1 MSSFSRIPYG
11 RQTVTQEDIDA
22 VVETLRSD
30 FLTQGPKIA
39 EFEEAFAAY
48 VGAKYAV
55 AVANGTAALHLAAL
69 ALGVGGKSRVLTT
82 PITFVAS
89 ANCVLYCGGS
99 VDFVDVDP
107 ESALLDLDALEIKLK
122 KSPGLYAGVIPV
134 DFAGLPVDLE
144 KLRSIADRHG
154 LWILED
160 ACHAPGATFRSKAG
174 TWEKCGSGK
183 WADISIFS
191 FHPVK
196 HIASGEGGMITT
208 NNRALYDKVSLLRT
222 HGITRDTA
230 SYQNRDMAGEGAWY
244 YEMQELGFNYRMPDI
259 LAALGL
265 SQLRRAEEGLARR
278 RAIARRYDSAF
289 ANSSAAPM
297 IPTESE
303 LHAYHLYIVRV
314 ENRRAVYD
322 RLREK
327 GILAQVHYVPV
338 HLQPFYRRLGFGP
351 GDFPA
356 AEQFYSSAISL
367 PMFPGLSDSDVDRVI
382 ASVLESVE

>member
-1 MSSFSRIPYG
+1 
-11 RQTVTQEDIDA
+11 
-22 VVETLRSD
+22 
-30 FLTQGPKIA
+30 
-39 EFEEAFAAY
+39 
-48 VGAKYAV
+48 
-55 AVANGTAALHLAAL
+55 
-69 ALGVGGKSRVLTT
+69 
-82 PITFVAS
+82 
-89 ANCVLYCGGS
+89 
-99 VDFVDVDP
+99 
-107 ESALLDLDALEIKLK
+107 
-122 KSPGLYAGVIPV
+122 
-134 DFAGLPVDLE
+134 
-144 KLRSIADRHG
+144 
-154 LWILED
+154 
-160 ACHAPGATFRSKAG
+160 
-174 TWEKCGSGK
+174 
-183 WADISIFS
+183 
-191 FHPVK
+191 
-196 HIASGEGGMITT
+196 
-208 NNRALYDKVSLLRT
+208 
-222 HGITRDTA
+222 
-230 SYQNRDMAGEGAWY
+230 
-244 YEMQELGFNYRMPDI
+244 RMPDI

>member
-1 MSSFSRIPYG
+1 MTSIRRIPYG
-11 RQTVTQEDIDA
+11 RQTITQEDINA

-39 EFEEAFAAY
+39 EFEEAFASY
-48 VGAKYAV
+48 VGAKYAL

-69 ALGVGGKSRVLTT
+69 ALGVGEGSRVITT

-89 ANCVLYCGGS
+89 ANCILYCGGT
-99 VDFVDVDP
+99 VDFVDVN
-107 ESALLDLDALEIKLK
+107 EKSALLDLDLLEAKLEA
-122 KSPGLYAGVIPV
+122 SRHRYSGIVPV

-144 KLRSIADRHG
+144 RLRSIADRYG
-154 LWILED
+154 IWILED
-160 ACHAPGATFRSKAG
+160 ACHAPGAAFRSKAG
-174 TWEKCGSGK
+174 SWARCGSGA
-183 WADISIFS
+183 WADASIFS

-208 NNRALYDKVSLLRT
+208 NNRALFEKISLLRT
-222 HGITRDTA
+222 HGITRDVA
-230 SYQNRDMAGEGAWY
+230 LYQNDDMTAEGAWY

-278 RAIARRYDSAF
+278 RAIAKRYDQAF
-289 ANSSAAPM
+289 AGSRARPVL
-297 IPTESE
+297 PGESQ
-303 LHAYHLYIVRV
+303 LHAYHLYVVRV
-314 ENRRAVYD
+314 ENRRSTYE

-338 HLQPFYRRLGFGP
+338 HLQPYYRRLGFKP
-351 GDFPA
+351 GDFPVSEGYYA
-356 AEQFYSSAISL
+356 SALSL
-367 PMFPGLSDSDVDRVI
+367 PMFPGLSDEDVDRVI
-382 ASVLESVE
+382 SAVLESA